1 MILIAALAL
10 GQTQATPV
18 PAETTVPARP
28 PVAQLSSTQAPL
40 LHDRRGRPV
49 MTVKINGKG
58 PFPMVVDTAAQTS
71 LMNRTLAQ
79 ELALKPL
86 GGGIAVNGA
95 TGGGQSRLYP
105 VDRLANPL
113 IDARRVALVELA
125 NDDVTDARGI
135 IGMEH
140 FAKRKLVI
148 DRSTQRI
155 AAEPSGP
162 AGPGF
167 ATVAGHANDL
177 GFVEIPMTLDDVRI
191 TALVDTGA
199 AVTIANAAAL
209 RLLGWAENDP
219 RLSAG
224 GEIRGASAR
233 GQRVRIARIG
243 KVALGRIA
251 LSNVPIMVSDD
262 HDPKPSVLLGN
273 DILNLFPAYG
283 VDFPRAELQIKLP
296 SKAK

>member
-10 GQTQATPV
+10 VQTQATPV
-18 PAETTVPARP
+18 PAKP
-28 PVAQLSSTQAPL
+28 PVAQSTSAQAPL

-49 MTVKINGKG
+49 MTVEINGKG

-71 LMNRTLAQ
+71 LMNHTLAQ
-79 ELALKPL
+79 ELALRPL
-86 GGGIAVNGA
+86 GSGIAVNGA

-167 ATVAGHANDL
+167 ATIAGHANDL
-177 GFVEIPMTLDDVRI
+177 GFVEIPMTLDGVRI

-243 KVALGRIA
+243 KMALGRMA

-262 HDPKPSVLLGN
+262 HDPKPYVLLGN

-296 SKAK
+296 FKAK